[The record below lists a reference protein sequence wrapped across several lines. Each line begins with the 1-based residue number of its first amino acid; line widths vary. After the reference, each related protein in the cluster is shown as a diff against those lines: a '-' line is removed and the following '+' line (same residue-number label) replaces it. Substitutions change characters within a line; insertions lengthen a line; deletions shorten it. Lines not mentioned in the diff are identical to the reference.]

1 MDLGNKR
8 PLKLNSGCWARINV
22 FPMGQYPELERHQG
36 HWAHLQK
43 RVGKAWLIRCRCGEE
58 LQLDSAFFNIKRL
71 QEPLRA
77 LRTLEEA
84 LFDAWQYPI
93 LKIRQEDRGFEYS
106 FEARHYIE
114 ERDKVVWAI
123 REGLQRL
130 AQIDP
135 VWGEWSE
142 TTYGIHADC
151 AMGHKLLSLYY
162 RPPGWEGLRFCPA
175 CMAMILYFNKAHL
188 LPPAR
193 YIAWDCERNE
203 PVSET

>member
-1 MDLGNKR
+1 MTLKALKPGQWVQIWPIPAGRYPDLEKHTN
-8 PLKLNSGCWARINV
+8 
-22 FPMGQYPELERHQG
+22 
-36 HWAHLQK
+36 HWAYLQK
-43 RVGKAWLIRCRCGEE
+43 QVGDAWLVKCRCGQE
-58 LQLDSAFFNIKRL
+58 LQVHSDCFRVKRL
-71 QEPLRA
+71 KEPPRS
-77 LRTLEEA
+77 LRTLEQS
-84 LFDAWQYPI
+84 LLDAWQYPI
-93 LKIRQEDRGFEYS
+93 LKIQEEDWRLGYS
-106 FEARHYIE
+106 FEAQQFSE
-114 ERDKVVWAI
+114 ERDKIVWAI

-142 TTYGIHADC
+142 TTYGIHGDC
-151 AMGHKLLSLYY
+151 AMGHKLLGLYY